1 MTVEGMIPRL
11 DDRLVERL
19 LQAGDRLTVEDLDGI
34 RRAGDSILPT
44 LRQIVRDEDAWYEG
58 QGDRYW
64 LVFHAVTLLSL
75 SRNPQVLADLIDGIL
90 PSYFAEYDWLQG
102 HWPSLLA
109 QMGPA
114 AVEPLTEWIGG
125 LRGAWVDS
133 PDFSEA
139 RVEAAT
145 ALALIAH
152 EDPSLR
158 AQRAQRA
165 AILRF
170 FQSCLSDEGETD
182 LGFLSAIVPPL
193 LYLDWS
199 ASLPVVE
206 KAYRAHRILPARVG
220 SWKEIGDYR
229 DPQAKADF
237 FRRDL
242 LWFYRP
248 REIARR
254 QALWK
259 RPDLHARLEA
269 LQEQG
274 DPRIGSAPV
283 PPPLAHFYRLPA
295 DASSA
300 SPASHPEKP
309 GRNDPCPCQSGKKYK
324 KCCGQVQS

>member
-1 MTVEGMIPRL
+1 MTVDEVTPQV
-11 DDRLVERL
+11 DNRLVERL
-19 LQAGDRLTVEDLDGI
+19 LQAGDRLTVEDLDDI

-75 SRNPQVLADLIDGIL
+75 SRNPQVLPDLIDGIL

-102 HWPSLLA
+102 HWPTLLA

-114 AVEPLTEWIGG
+114 AVAPLTEWIEGW
-125 LRGAWVDS
+125 RGAWVDN

-145 ALALIAH
+145 ALALIAFADSS
-152 EDPSLR
+152 EK
-158 AQRAQRA
+158 AQRAST
-165 AILRF
+165 LRF
-170 FQSCLSDEGETD
+170 FQSSLSDEGETD

-206 KAYRAHRILPARVG
+206 KAYRARRVLPDLIGPWR
-220 SWKEIGDYR
+220 EIGDYR
-229 DPQAKADF
+229 DPQMKADY

-248 REIARR
+248 KEIARR

-259 RPDLHARLEA
+259 RPDLHERLEA
-269 LQEQG
+269 LRDQG
-274 DPRIGSAPV
+274 DPRLGSAPV
-283 PPPLAHFYRLPA
+283 PPPLAYFYRAPA
-295 DASSA
+295 GALSA
-300 SPASHPEKP
+300 SPASLPGKT

-324 KCCGQVQS
+324 KCCGQADS

>member
-1 MTVEGMIPRL
+1 MTVDEVTL
-11 DDRLVERL
+11 QVENRLVERL
-19 LQAGDRLTVEDLDGI
+19 LQAGDRLTVEDLDDI

-75 SRNPQVLADLIDGIL
+75 SRNPQVLPDLIDGIL
-90 PSYFAEYDWLQG
+90 PSYFAEYDWLHC
-102 HWPSLLA
+102 HWPALLA

-114 AVEPLTEWIGG
+114 AVAPLTEWIGG
-125 LRGAWVDS
+125 WRGAWVDN

-139 RVEAAT
+139 RIEAAT
-145 ALALIAH
+145 ALALIAF
-152 EDPSLR
+152 EEPLVR
-158 AQRAQRA
+158 AT
-165 AILRF
+165 ILHF
-170 FQSCLSDEGETD
+170 FQSCLIDEGETD
-182 LGFLSAIVPPL
+182 VGFLCAIVPPL

-199 ASLPVVE
+199 ASLPLVE
-206 KAYRAHRILPARVG
+206 KAYRARRVLPGLIGLWR
-220 SWKEIGDYR
+220 EIGDYR
-229 DPQAKADF
+229 DPQMKADY

-248 REIARR
+248 KEIARR

-269 LQEQG
+269 LHERG
-274 DPRIGSAPV
+274 DPRLGSAPV
-283 PPPLAHFYRLPA
+283 PPPLAHFYRAPA
-295 DASSA
+295 GALSA
-300 SPASHPEKP
+300 PPASLPGKT

-324 KCCGQVQS
+324 KCCGQALS

>member
-1 MTVEGMIPRL
+1 MTVEGTTLRY

-19 LQAGDRLTVEDLDGI
+19 LQLGDRLTVEDLEDI
-34 RRAGDSILPT
+34 RQAGDSILPI
-44 LRQIVRDEDAWYEG
+44 LIQVVRDEDAWYEG
-58 QGDRYW
+58 QGDQYW

-75 SRNPQVLADLIDGIL
+75 SRNPQVLPDLIDGIL
-90 PSYFAEYDWLQG
+90 PSYFAEYDWLHG
-102 HWPSLLA
+102 HWPTLLA

-114 AVEPLTEWIGG
+114 AVEPLIEWIGG
-125 LRGAWVDS
+125 LRGAWIDS
-133 PDFSEA
+133 PDSSEA
-139 RVEAAT
+139 RAEAAT

-152 EDPSLR
+152 EDPS
-158 AQRAQRA
+158 QRA
-165 AILRF
+165 AILRL
-170 FQSCLSDEGETD
+170 FQSWLNDEGETD

-199 ASLPVVE
+199 SSLPVVE
-206 KAYRAHRILPARVG
+206 KAYRAGRVLPERVG
-220 SWKEIGDYR
+220 SWREVGDYR

-269 LQEQG
+269 LREQG

-283 PPPLAHFYRLPA
+283 PPSLAHFYRAPA
-295 DASSA
+295 KAVSL
-300 SPASHPEKP
+300 SPASHAGKT

-324 KCCGQVQS
+324 KCCGQVRS

>member
-1 MTVEGMIPRL
+1 MTVAGMTPQV

-19 LQAGDRLTVEDLDGI
+19 LQAGDRLTVNDLDDI
-34 RRAGDSILPT
+34 QRVGDSILPT
-44 LRQIVRDEDAWYEG
+44 LCQIVRDEDAWYEG

-75 SRNPQVLADLIDGIL
+75 SRNPQVLPDLIDGIL

-102 HWPSLLA
+102 HWPTLLA

-114 AVEPLTEWIGG
+114 AVAPLTEWIEGW
-125 LRGAWVDS
+125 RGAWVDNQ
-133 PDFSEA
+133 DFSEA

-145 ALALIAH
+145 ALALIAFADST
-152 EDPSLR
+152 EK
-158 AQRAQRA
+158 AQRAST
-165 AILRF
+165 LRF
-170 FQSCLSDEGETD
+170 FQSSLSDEGETD

-206 KAYRAHRILPARVG
+206 KAYRARRVLPDLIGPWR
-220 SWKEIGDYR
+220 EIGDYR
-229 DPQAKADF
+229 DPQMKADY

-248 REIARR
+248 KEIARR

-259 RPDLHARLEA
+259 RPDLHERLEA
-269 LQEQG
+269 LRDQG
-274 DPRIGSAPV
+274 DPRLGSAPV
-283 PPPLAHFYRLPA
+283 PPPLAYFYRAPA
-295 DASSA
+295 GALSA
-300 SPASHPEKP
+300 SPASLPGKT

-324 KCCGQVQS
+324 KCCGQADS

>member
-1 MTVEGMIPRL
+1 MTVDGMTL
-11 DDRLVERL
+11 GHGDRLVERL
-19 LQAGDRLTVEDLDGI
+19 LLAEDRLTLADLDDI

-44 LRQIVRDEDAWYEG
+44 LCQIVRDEDAWYEG
-58 QGDRYW
+58 QGGAYW

-75 SRNPQVLADLIDGIL
+75 SRNPQVLPELIDGIL

-102 HWPSLLA
+102 HWPILLA
-109 QMGPA
+109 QMGPSA
-114 AVEPLTEWIGG
+114 IGPLTEWTRE
-125 LRGAWVDS
+125 LRGAWVDNS
-133 PDFSEA
+133 DFSEA

-152 EDPSLR
+152 EHPAER
-158 AQRAQRA
+158 AS
-165 AILRF
+165 ILGLF
-170 FQSCLSDEGETD
+170 HSCLRDEGETD
-182 LGFLSAIVPPL
+182 RAFLSAIVPPS

-206 KAYRAHRILPARVG
+206 TAYRAGRLLPELVG
-220 SWKEIGDYR
+220 PWKEIRDYR

-254 QALWK
+254 QSLWK
-259 RPDLHARLEA
+259 RPDLHARLED
-269 LQEQG
+269 LFEQG
-274 DPRIGSAPV
+274 DPRIGSAPF
-283 PPPLAHFYRLPA
+283 PPPLAHFYPASVDALP
-295 DASSA
+295 STSA
-300 SPASHPEKP
+300 SHSEKT

-324 KCCGQVQS
+324 KCCG